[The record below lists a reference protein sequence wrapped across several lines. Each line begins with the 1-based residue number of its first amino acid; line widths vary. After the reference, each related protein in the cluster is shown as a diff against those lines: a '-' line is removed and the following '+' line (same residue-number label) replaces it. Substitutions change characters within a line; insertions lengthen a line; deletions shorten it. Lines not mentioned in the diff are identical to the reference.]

1 MTTSFAERLL
11 PSLQRGLC
19 VLQEYLDKIE
29 ATAAATGAS
38 EWDFLDARLADD
50 MLPFTAQVQRATD
63 TAKGAVARLAGIS
76 PLWLPDTEGTV
87 EALQVRLVRTMAFLR
102 SVDASE
108 LEASDHFMV
117 DQGFRG
123 AHYAMRAH
131 DYVDAYVLPNFYFHI
146 AVAHAILRNRHVD
159 VGKANY
165 LGRIKGYAIGGPTLQ
180 QGRLRFLTTE
190 QAAAWSIAYDLNGE
204 QEPDVLEDGG
214 TSFAADV
221 ASIAPTLLVSS
232 ILGPDRTSLT
242 PAMVLFTAW
251 IWDDEYETD
260 PLAGFRLAQGE
271 TRPLSAVPGW
281 VFPPD
286 DGDDLSLV
294 LSLAVER
301 GWAASIYLT
310 DRRTMVR
317 LLDNARIEVHA
328 SEPDVARAIRLRLT
342 GLGAFCGALESQHA

>member
-11 PSLQRGLC
+11 PSLHRGLC
-19 VLQEYLDKIE
+19 VLREYLDKIE

-146 AVAHAILRNRHVD
+146 AVAHAILRNRRVD

-165 LGRIKGYAIGGPTLQ
+165 LGCLKGYAIAGPDMLP
-180 QGRLRFLTTE
+180 GRLRFLSPE
-190 QAAAWSIAYDLNGE
+190 HAAEWLIAYDLSGV
-204 QEPDVLEDGG
+204 DVLEDGG

-221 ASIAPTLLVSS
+221 ASIAPTMVISS
-232 ILGPDRTSLT
+232 ILGSDRPPLT

-260 PLAGFRLAQGE
+260 PIAGFRLAQGE
-271 TRPLSAVPGW
+271 KRPLSAVPGW

-286 DGDDLSLV
+286 GGDELSLV
-294 LSLAVER
+294 LSLVVER
-301 GWAASIYLT
+301 GWSASVFLT
-310 DRRTMVR
+310 DRRTTVR
-317 LLDNARIEVHA
+317 LLDDARIEVYA
-328 SEPDVARAIRLRLT
+328 SQPDVAHAIRQCLT
-342 GLGAFCGALESQHA
+342 GLGAFCGPCRLPVCS